1 MSTTSASNP
10 TSPDISAAS
19 LDPVNAILAQNW
31 WAVALRGVLGIV
43 FGLIAFFFPGPT
55 MLSFVLVFATYA
67 LVDGVF
73 AIVAAIRAARRR
85 DRWGFLTFE
94 GIVNVAAAILA
105 VLWPGLTL
113 LIFVMI
119 VAAWAIVSGT
129 LMFSASRN
137 LDTEHGRWWLA
148 LGGLL
153 SIAYGIL
160 LVAAPLIGA
169 VVLTWWIGAY
179 AFGFGIALLILAFRL
194 RSCRIN
200 RSQDAV
206 AHGAT

>member
-1 MSTTSASNP
+1 VGSG
-10 TSPDISAAS
+10 
-19 LDPVNAILAQNW
+19 
-31 WAVALRGVLGIV
+31 VAGVLGIA
-43 FGLIAFFFPGPT
+43 FGLIAFFYPGPT

-94 GIVNVAAAILA
+94 GIVSIAAAIFA

-113 LIFVMI
+113 LIFLMI
-119 VAAWAIVSGT
+119 VAAWAIVTGI

-148 LGGLL
+148 LGGLV
-153 SIAYGIL
+153 SVVYGIL

-194 RSCRIN
+194 RSCRMN

-206 AHGAT
+206 ARGAT

>member
-1 MSTTSASNP
+1 
-10 TSPDISAAS
+10 
-19 LDPVNAILAQNW
+19 
-31 WAVALRGVLGIV
+31 
-43 FGLIAFFFPGPT
+43 
-55 MLSFVLVFATYA
+55 
-67 LVDGVF
+67 
-73 AIVAAIRAARRR
+73 
-85 DRWGFLTFE
+85 LTFE
-94 GIVNVAAAILA
+94 GIVSVAAAILA

-153 SIAYGIL
+153 STAYGIL

-179 AFGFGIALLILAFRL
+179 ALGFGIALLTLAFRL
-194 RSCRIN
+194 RSCRMN
-200 RSQDAV
+200 PQDAV

>member
-1 MSTTSASNP
+1 
-10 TSPDISAAS
+10 
-19 LDPVNAILAQNW
+19 
-31 WAVALRGVLGIV
+31 
-43 FGLIAFFFPGPT
+43 

-94 GIVNVAAAILA
+94 GIVSIAAAILA

-119 VAAWAIVSGT
+119 VAAWAIVTGI

-148 LGGLL
+148 LGGLV
-153 SIAYGIL
+153 SIVYGIL

-194 RSCRIN
+194 RSCRMN

>member
-10 TSPDISAAS
+10 TSPDTS
-19 LDPVNAILAQNW
+19 LDPLNAILAQNW
-31 WAVALRGVLGIV
+31 WAVALRGALGIV

-55 MLSFVLVFATYA
+55 MLSFVLVFAAYA
-67 LVDGVF
+67 LADGVF

-94 GIVNVAAAILA
+94 GIVSLAAAILA

-119 VAAWAIVSGT
+119 VAAWAIVTGI

-148 LGGLL
+148 LGELL
-153 SIAYGIL
+153 SIVFGVL
-160 LVAAPLIGA
+160 LVA
-169 VVLTWWIGAY
+169 
-179 AFGFGIALLILAFRL
+179 R
-194 RSCRIN
+194 R
-200 RSQDAV
+200 
-206 AHGAT
+206 